1 MMKNERNDWMKIYH
15 KTLKELE
22 AMINVQRQI
31 KDMIKRVAETNMMI
45 TEMEDSILKAS
56 INNQVINAMNITG
69 VSEDLQYL
77 IQSNI
82 ENQVFQIQQMRAD
95 ELDVYKER
103 GNKYMDNNI

>member
-1 MMKNERNDWMKIYH
+1 
-15 KTLKELE
+15 
-22 AMINVQRQI
+22 
-31 KDMIKRVAETNMMI
+31 MMI

-56 INNQVINAMNITG
+56 INNQVINAMNITR

-82 ENQVFQIQQMRAD
+82 ENQVFQIQQMQAD

>member
-1 MMKNERNDWMKIYH
+1 MKTYH

-31 KDMIKRVAETNMMI
+31 KDMMKRVAETNMMI

-56 INNQVINAMNITG
+56 INNQVINAMNITR

>member
-1 MMKNERNDWMKIYH
+1 MKTYH
-15 KTLKELE
+15 KALKELE

-31 KDMIKRVAETNMMI
+31 KDMMKRVAETNMMI

-82 ENQVFQIQQMRAD
+82 ENQVFQIQQMQAD